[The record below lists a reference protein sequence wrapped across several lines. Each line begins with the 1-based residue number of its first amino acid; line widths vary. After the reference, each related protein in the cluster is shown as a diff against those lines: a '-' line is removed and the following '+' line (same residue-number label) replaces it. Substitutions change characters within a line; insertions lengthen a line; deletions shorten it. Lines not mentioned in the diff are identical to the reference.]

1 MTLTDIIINR
11 EISYDVCVGEANC
24 YDIEISSEPKSLDIV
39 VSGLL
44 SRYDIYGDEAVPLV
58 MYLKTNTEIVPY
70 IILLNKDRTTSNLDD
85 KRLDK
90 LDGILLSDM
99 DIMGAQ
105 SEQAISLALKS
116 RCDGFENSTVISIGH
131 QEMSMLTSLDELA
144 LSTYINT
151 MLHNMGLVCE
161 ADVIAVSYIVSAD
174 KNIFGLKSYVDEN
187 ALITVFL
194 KSTDRSL
201 MSFDDM
207 PLTELDSMSINDM
220 DIILSRS
227 RLVQSEL
234 PVNMQMGVSV
244 EVNDLPLIHKIS
256 NMIFSTYIAI
266 VGRNI
271 SHLSADVY
279 LDRTIFLG
287 EVAEDWQL
295 SCTERIATYVSFYL
309 YPKNI
314 QSQIKTGMD
323 FEYPLTDYDAFS
335 LNRKVDDLPLSELDN
350 ADDIIHLEAF
360 CQTQHSA
367 TLNTSAS
374 MITEPSANYY
384 GDYLL
389 TSIDDYTI
397 LELEAELGTKIQNTE
412 QATADY

>member
-24 YDIEISSEPKSLDIV
+24 YDIKIPSEPKSLDIV

-44 SRYDIYGDEAVPLV
+44 SQYDIYGDEFVPLV
-58 MYLKTNTEIVPY
+58 MYLKTNAEMVPY
-70 IILLNKDRTTSNLDD
+70 IILLNKERTTTSLDNKYLND
-85 KRLDK
+85 
-90 LDGILLSDM
+90 LDGMLLNDV

-105 SEQAISLALKS
+105 SEQAISLSLKS
-116 RCDGFENSTVISIGH
+116 RCDGFENSTVISIEH
-131 QEMSMLTSLDELA
+131 QEMSMLTSADELT
-144 LSTYINT
+144 LNTYINT

-161 ADVIAVSYIVSAD
+161 ADVIAVSYISSAGR
-174 KNIFGLKSYVDEN
+174 NGFSLKSYVDEN

-207 PLTELDSMSINDM
+207 RLTELDNMPINDM
-220 DIILSRS
+220 DIILSRT
-227 RLVQSEL
+227 RLLQSEL
-234 PVNMQMGVSV
+234 PVNMQLSIDT
-244 EVNDLPLIHKIS
+244 EVNDLPLIHEIS
-256 NMIFSTYIAI
+256 NMIFSTYITI

-271 SHLSADVY
+271 SHLSTDAY
-279 LDRTIFLG
+279 LDRTIFLSK
-287 EVAEDWQL
+287 VTEDWQL

-309 YPKNI
+309 YPENI
-314 QSQIKTGMD
+314 QTQIKTGMD
-323 FEYPLTDYDAFS
+323 FEYPLMNYDTYS
-335 LNRKVDDLPLSELDN
+335 LNGKMDSILLNELDN
-350 ADDIIHLEAF
+350 ADDIIHLETF
-360 CQTQHSA
+360 CQSQSCA

-374 MITEPSANYY
+374 MVTEPSANYY

-412 QATADY
+412 QAMADY